1 MKQNRWTELRTSG
14 SITEFCLL
22 GEWTLENLPAISE
35 ELSEQRLEEFRG
47 EFQGQKLSA
56 NGARLEKLDTAGAM
70 LLLES
75 FGYGGASEGVELR
88 EFQQKHASIY
98 QLALKSIAKPS
109 PITRSKDHG
118 FLAQLGLGTLVAYRA
133 GESILSFIGLTF
145 VELLR
150 ALCKPRSLRFKE
162 LTVQIEEC
170 GLNAIPIVCLVN
182 FLIGV
187 VIAYLSGVQLEY
199 YGANIFVVDGVAL
212 AVVRELSP
220 ILVAII
226 AAGRSGS
233 AFTAQI
239 GAMKLNE
246 EVDAIATLGL
256 SPIRVLVIP
265 RILALITVMPIL
277 VFFGD
282 IAGILGGLLIADV
295 RLGVTG
301 ATFIDRL
308 QFALSLQH
316 IFAGLAK
323 APFFAFF
330 IGTIGCR
337 MGLGVENNAKS
348 VGENTTGTV
357 VRSIVVVILLNA
369 AFAVMYSELGI

>member
-1 MKQNRWTELRTSG
+1 MNKNRWTEIRTSG
-14 SITEFCLL
+14 SGLEFCLL
-22 GEWTLENLPAISE
+22 GDWTLENISTISQELPRESAFPPTGSVV
-35 ELSEQRLEEFRG
+35 
-47 EFQGQKLSA
+47 A
-56 NGARLEKLDTAGAM
+56 NGGRLGKIDTAGAM
-70 LLLES
+70 LLLEVLGRGTS
-75 FGYGGASEGVELR
+75 VQEIELR
-88 EFQQKHASIY
+88 EFSDSHASIY
-98 QLALKSIAKPS
+98 QLALQSVAKPS
-109 PITRSKDHG
+109 PIKRSKNQG
-118 FLAQLGLGTLVAYRA
+118 FLTQLGIGSVDAFRA
-133 GESILSFIGLTF
+133 GQSILSFIGLTF

-150 ALCKPRSLRFKE
+150 ALCHPRSLRLKE
-162 LTVQIEEC
+162 LSVQIEEC
-170 GLNAIPIVCLVN
+170 GLNAVPIVCLVN
-182 FLIGV
+182 FLIGI

-256 SPIRVLVIP
+256 SPIRVLVMP
-265 RILALITVMPIL
+265 RILALIIVMPIL

-282 IAGILGGLLIADV
+282 IAGILGGLLIADI

-308 QFALSLQH
+308 QFALTLTH
-316 IFAGLAK
+316 VFAGLAK